1 MKFKNIF
8 KGFFALSPV
17 VVLLIV
23 YLFGSM
29 IAGDFYKIPITAAF
43 LLASVYAISVTR
55 GHTLSDRINLFSAGA
70 ASSQVMLMV
79 WIFILAGSF
88 AAIAKAMGS
97 VDATVAVTL
106 QLIPENYLPVG
117 IFIASCFISMA
128 IGTSVGTIVALTPVV
143 TALAGQIGCDIAWI
157 VAIVVGGSFFGDNLS
172 FISDTTIA
180 ATQTQGCSMRDKFR
194 TNFLL
199 VFPAAIVSL
208 LIYLFSGKELTITG
222 NTPVTMVECVKVI
235 PYIIVVVTALAGI
248 NVLLVLLIG
257 ILASVIIGLA
267 TDALGVIDIFTYAG
281 SGITSMGD
289 LIIVTMLAG
298 GLLELV
304 RINGGMNFLIR
315 ILTFGVRSKRAAEFS
330 IAMLTI
336 FSNICTANNTV
347 AILSSGTM
355 ARNIAGKF
363 GIAARRSASIMDT
376 SSCFVQGLLPYGA
389 QLLMASGLAA
399 VSPLE
404 IIPNLYYPLFIG
416 IMVVFS
422 ILFDYPRCREKC

>member
-23 YLFGSM
+23 YLLGSM

-55 GHTLSDRINLFSAGA
+55 GHTLSDKINLFSAGA

-172 FISDTTIA
+172 FISDTTNL
-180 ATQTQGCSMRDKFR
+180 T
-194 TNFLL
+194 
-199 VFPAAIVSL
+199 VSL
-208 LIYLFSGKELTITG
+208 LQR
-222 NTPVTMVECVKVI
+222 
-235 PYIIVVVTALAGI
+235 
-248 NVLLVLLIG
+248 LL
-257 ILASVIIGLA
+257 
-267 TDALGVIDIFTYAG
+267 
-281 SGITSMGD
+281 
-289 LIIVTMLAG
+289 
-298 GLLELV
+298 
-304 RINGGMNFLIR
+304 
-315 ILTFGVRSKRAAEFS
+315 
-330 IAMLTI
+330 
-336 FSNICTANNTV
+336 
-347 AILSSGTM
+347 
-355 ARNIAGKF
+355 
-363 GIAARRSASIMDT
+363 
-376 SSCFVQGLLPYGA
+376 
-389 QLLMASGLAA
+389 
-399 VSPLE
+399 
-404 IIPNLYYPLFIG
+404 
-416 IMVVFS
+416 
-422 ILFDYPRCREKC
+422 